1 MNYTLHQLQVYL
13 MVVEKQS
20 ITKAAEALYLTQPAV
35 SIQIKNFQDQFEI
48 PLTEI
53 IGRKLYVTEFGLEIA
68 KAAESIL
75 NLVHEINYKT
85 LTYKGLLSGKLK
97 VAVVSTGKYV
107 MPYLLSDF
115 INNNPGIELNM
126 DVTNRSTV
134 VSNLE
139 KNEIDFALVSIL
151 PEHLSIDYIP
161 LMGNELHLVGQ
172 SNPFKSS
179 KRISAEMINQLP
191 FIYRE
196 EGSGTRLMMEQ
207 FVKKELLYGSKK
219 IILTSNE
226 AVKQAL
232 LAGLGYS
239 IMPLIGIRHELNRKA
254 LTIIPYQG
262 LPMRT
267 TWYLVWLKDKKFSP
281 IASAY
286 LKYLR
291 AHRDELI
298 QKYFHKSHDV
308 SL

>member
-13 MVVEKQS
+13 MVVEKRS

-53 IGRKLYVTEFGLEIA
+53 IGRQLYVTEFGLEIVT
-68 KAAESIL
+68 AAESIL

-85 LTYKGLLSGKLK
+85 LAYKGLLSGKLK
-97 VAVVSTGKYV
+97 IAVVSTGKYV
-107 MPYLLSDF
+107 MPFLLSNF
-115 INNNPGIELNM
+115 INNNQGIELNM
-126 DVTNRSTV
+126 DVTNRSAV
-134 VSNLE
+134 ISNLE

-161 LMGNELHLVGQ
+161 LMENELYLIGQ
-172 SNPFKSS
+172 SNPYENS
-179 KRISAEMINQLP
+179 KKISAEMINQLP

-196 EGSGTRLMMEQ
+196 EGSGTRLMMEK
-207 FVKKELLYGSKK
+207 FVENEQLYGSKK
-219 IILTSNE
+219 IILTSSE

-232 LAGLGYS
+232 LAGLGFS

-254 LTIIPYQG
+254 LAIIPYEG
-262 LPMRT
+262 LPMKTR
-267 TWYLVWLKDKKFSP
+267 WYLVWLKDKKFSP

-286 LKYLR
+286 LKYLK

-298 QKYFHKSHDV
+298 QKYFD
-308 SL
+308 